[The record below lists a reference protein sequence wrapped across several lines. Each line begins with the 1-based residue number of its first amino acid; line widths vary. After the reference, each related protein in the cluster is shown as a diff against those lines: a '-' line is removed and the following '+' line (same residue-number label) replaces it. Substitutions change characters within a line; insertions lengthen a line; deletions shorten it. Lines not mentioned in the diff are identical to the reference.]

1 MKNGYQAVSRTTFRK
16 IAKLQAENKQF
27 KKQNKNS
34 KKYQQQDEQQKDKNL
49 QAQVLISINKFTM
62 KFQSLFKKHVSCK
75 LTFYINTKF
84 D

>member
-34 KKYQQQDEQQKDKNL
+34 KKIL
-49 QAQVLISINKFTM
+49 ATR
-62 KFQSLFKKHVSCK
+62 
-75 LTFYINTKF
+75 
-84 D
+84 

>member
-34 KKYQQQDEQQKDKNL
+34 KKYQQQDEQQNDKTL
-49 QAQVLISINKFTM
+49 EAQVLTLQIKPYL
-62 KFQSLFKKHVSCK
+62 KFQILFKKYYAEQIDFLLA
-75 LTFYINTKF
+75 LTS
-84 D
+84 